1 MFRVLELGSYILPAY
16 AGMIL
21 AEQEAHVIKWTHPDG
36 LADPV
41 QKLRRGDELWTWI
54 NHGKTLKAQ
63 HVRDVVDIPP
73 GQFDVVID
81 NIRASA
87 WEKWG
92 IDPAAQAQ
100 RLSLPWVSMRDEFDD
115 RSFDAV
121 AQARAWM
128 EHVPYLPFYI
138 GDTAGGLWAA
148 FKALSL
154 VASSRTGH
162 HVLRQSS
169 CLAKLVEGELVV
181 VEPRDQAPPWDPPGT
196 YGVVGNGNATRVEF
210 RGTEVVEPIRDTA
223 WKLHHLH
230 HDGNG
235 RIII

>member
-16 AGMIL
+16 AGMVL
-21 AEQEAHVIKWTHPDG
+21 AEQGARVVKWTHPDG
-36 LADPV
+36 AADPV
-41 QKLRRGDELWTWI
+41 QRLRRGDELWTWI
-54 NHGKTLKAQ
+54 NHGKTLTPR
-63 HVRDVVDIPP
+63 HVREVADLPP
-73 GQFDVVID
+73 GSFDVVID
-81 NIRASA
+81 NIRDSA
-87 WEKWG
+87 WKKWG
-92 IDPAAQAQ
+92 IDPAEQAR
-100 RLSLPWVSMRDEFDD
+100 RLSLPWVSMRDEFDG

-121 AQARAWM
+121 TQARAWM

-154 VASSRTGH
+154 TAGSQTGH
-162 HVLRQSS
+162 HILRQSS
-169 CLAKLVEGELVV
+169 CLAKLIEGELVV

-196 YGVVGNGNATRVEF
+196 YGADDDGAATRVVF
-210 RGTEVVEPIRDTA
+210 RGTEVVEPVRDTA
-223 WKLHHLH
+223 WKRRHLN